1 MSAKQPILVVGSV
14 AFDTLHNSLG
24 THPKVLGGA
33 ATYASLAASHFTD
46 VRLVGVVG
54 RDYPKEAI
62 AMFEDRGIDLE
73 GLSVADGLTFHW
85 EGRYTDDLTSRE
97 TLKTE
102 LNVFADFMPEIP
114 ESYRDTP
121 YVMLG
126 NIAPALQLKVLD
138 QVRNPKLVVADTMN
152 FWIDGARDDLLK
164 LLPRVDVLV
173 INDEEAR
180 QLSGRHHLVH
190 VASDLLN
197 LGPKSLVIKQGEY
210 GAWLFAGEEMF
221 SAPAFPMAAV
231 DPTGAGDS
239 FAGGF
244 LGYLAGRDAVDPAS
258 LKAAVIHGS
267 TLASRCVAG
276 IGVAEL
282 LTLGAGDID
291 ERVGTFRRLVEFP
304 AA

>member
-1 MSAKQPILVVGSV
+1 MSANQPILVVGSV

-54 RDYPKEAI
+54 RDYPDDAI
-62 AMFEDRGIDLE
+62 AMFRDRGIDLE
-73 GLSVADGLTFHW
+73 GLTVADGLTFHW
-85 EGRYTDDLTSRE
+85 EGRYTDDLTSRT

-152 FWIDGARDDLLK
+152 FWIQGKLDDHK
-164 LLPRVDVLV
+164 RVLSRVNMVV
-173 INDEEAR
+173 INDTESRMLADEANIVQAAR
-180 QLSGRHHLVH
+180 AIQ
-190 VASDLLN
+190 AM
-197 LGPKSLVIKQGEY
+197 GPDYVVIKRGEY
-210 GAWLFAGEEMF
+210 GAL
-221 SAPAFPMAAV
+221 
-231 DPTGAGDS
+231 
-239 FAGGF
+239 
-244 LGYLAGRDAVDPAS
+244 L
-258 LKAAVIHGS
+258 
-267 TLASRCVAG
+267 G
-276 IGVAEL
+276 IGREPSLQRVKGHGNDGIGRAQEYMCDKRP
-282 LTLGAGDID
+282 GDD
-291 ERVGTFRRLVEFP
+291 PKRPEGWRCREGERVTDCKG
-304 AA
+304 